1 MREPGRGNVQDDED
15 GGGQEVID
23 PDEIDLETIDLS
35 LVDRDRLLVHFQPI
49 VSLTDD
55 RIVAVEALLRSAHPN
70 RGLLTATE
78 LFGMLVNVPLRP
90 QLADRALTLAAGAWV
105 DLHERVG
112 DAAPD
117 LHVNLDASQLAAADV
132 IERIGHVLVACDLPA
147 ERLVVELADP
157 QGDSSLDVAM
167 QRTGEL
173 VGLGVRVAL
182 DHFGSSSAALAWLRD
197 LPVTYVK
204 IDPSLVRLTPGDDRA
219 QRMLEHL
226 AGLCDSFAVDAIV
239 EGVETE
245 EEANLVRA
253 AGFRYAQGF
262 HFGWPRDPEEFAE
275 LMGSAVVEHR

>member
-1 MREPGRGNVQDDED
+1 VQDDDD
-15 GGGQEVID
+15 GGE
-23 PDEIDLETIDLS
+23 ETIDLA
-35 LVDRDRLLVHFQPI
+35 VIDRDRLLVHFQPI
-49 VSLTDD
+49 VSLSDD
-55 RIVAVEALLRSAHPN
+55 RIVAVEALLRSSHPN
-70 RGLLTATE
+70 RGLLTAAE

-105 DLHERVG
+105 DLRDRVG
-112 DAAPD
+112 DAVPD
-117 LHVNLDASQLAAADV
+117 LHVNLDASQLAAPDV

-157 QGDSSLDVAM
+157 QGESPPDRAM
-167 QRTGEL
+167 ERTHEL

-197 LPVTYVK
+197 LPLTFVK

-239 EGVETE
+239 EGVETD
-245 EEANLVRA
+245 EEAALVRA

-275 LMGSAVVEHR
+275 VMGPVVVEHR

>member
-1 MREPGRGNVQDDED
+1 VQDDDE
-15 GGGQEVID
+15 GGE
-23 PDEIDLETIDLS
+23 ETIDLA
-35 LVDRDRLLVHFQPI
+35 VIDRDRLLVHFQPI

-55 RIVAVEALLRSAHPN
+55 RIVAVEALLRSSHPS
-70 RGLLTATE
+70 RGLITAAE

-90 QLADRALTLAAGAWV
+90 QLADRALTLAASAWV
-105 DLHERVG
+105 DLRDRVG
-112 DAAPD
+112 DAVPD
-117 LHVNLDASQLAAADV
+117 LHVNLDASQLTAPDV

-157 QGDSSLDVAM
+157 QGESAPERAVE
-167 QRTGEL
+167 RTHEL

-182 DHFGSSSAALAWLRD
+182 DHFGSSSAGLAWLRD
-197 LPVTYVK
+197 LPVTFVK

-239 EGVETE
+239 EGVETD
-245 EEANLVRA
+245 EEATLVRA

-275 LMGSAVVEHR
+275 LMGPVVVEHR